1 MSCCAVYSTATNR
14 YNFYSLFTCFCNSFL
29 SNKIF
34 LQEKNG
40 NILVGGYQPPLIGK
54 RPIYFCFFLM
64 IASLNFHFFASK
76 ILMAYFWT
84 HSKSC
89 LISSFQNL
97 GAMIVPSMK
106 YNISEVSLN
115 DYHFV
120 STLHIKSLNKNDF
133 AQYVC
138 VAKNTI
144 GKSEEMI
151 KIYGNFCI
159 SFAWK

>member
-1 MSCCAVYSTATNR
+1 MNR
-14 YNFYSLFTCFCNSFL
+14 RT
-29 SNKIF
+29 
-34 LQEKNG
+34 
-40 NILVGGYQPPLIGK
+40 LVM
-54 RPIYFCFFLM
+54 FNFFL
-64 IASLNFHFFASK
+64 
-76 ILMAYFWT
+76 
-84 HSKSC
+84 
-89 LISSFQNL
+89 FQNL

-159 SFAWK
+159 SFALTLSGMGLESMKNAHL

>member
-1 MSCCAVYSTATNR
+1 
-14 YNFYSLFTCFCNSFL
+14 
-29 SNKIF
+29 
-34 LQEKNG
+34 
-40 NILVGGYQPPLIGK
+40 
-54 RPIYFCFFLM
+54 
-64 IASLNFHFFASK
+64 
-76 ILMAYFWT
+76 
-84 HSKSC
+84 
-89 LISSFQNL
+89 
-97 GAMIVPSMK
+97 MIVPSMK

-159 SFAWK
+159 SFALKTSAVMLYPNSNTAARKSFSFPLVFYCFASTLESGIDVAP

>member
-1 MSCCAVYSTATNR
+1 
-14 YNFYSLFTCFCNSFL
+14 
-29 SNKIF
+29 
-34 LQEKNG
+34 
-40 NILVGGYQPPLIGK
+40 
-54 RPIYFCFFLM
+54 
-64 IASLNFHFFASK
+64 
-76 ILMAYFWT
+76 
-84 HSKSC
+84 
-89 LISSFQNL
+89 
-97 GAMIVPSMK
+97 MIVPSLK

-151 KIYGNFCI
+151 KIYGKFLLIIITVKIEHRTKKYFFFSLNRN
-159 SFAWK
+159 

>member
-1 MSCCAVYSTATNR
+1 VVGAPVGTEIILRCSIQASPKPMTFWMRKEGKLISNICRISK
-14 YNFYSLFTCFCNSFL
+14 
-29 SNKIF
+29 NKIP
-34 LQEKNG
+34 K
-40 NILVGGYQPPLIGK
+40 P
-54 RPIYFCFFLM
+54 FF
-64 IASLNFHFFASK
+64 
-76 ILMAYFWT
+76 
-84 HSKSC
+84 
-89 LISSFQNL
+89 ISNL

-151 KIYGNFCI
+151 KIYGNFVYII
-159 SFAWK
+159 SNVTI